1 VIRSKTLNSILPMEV
16 ILKQDL
22 DNLGYAD
29 EIVKVKDGYAR
40 NFLIPRGLATIA
52 TVSNR
57 KMLTETQKQRSHKAQ
72 KIKGDAE
79 SVAKQL
85 EAMTLRIGA
94 KASEAGKIYGS
105 ITALQL
111 ADALSKH
118 GVNVDRKKIRI
129 DGDHI
134 KATGT
139 YTATINLHKDIKAKV
154 NFEVFAE

>member
-1 VIRSKTLNSILPMEV
+1 MQV
-16 ILKQDL
+16 ILL
-22 DNLGYAD
+22 DKVVNLGVLG

-40 NFLIPRGLATIA
+40 NFLIPRGLASIA
-52 TVSNR
+52 TESNR
-57 KMLTETQKQRSHKAQ
+57 KMLSETQKQRAHKAQ

-79 SVAKQL
+79 SIAKQL
-85 EAMTLRIGA
+85 ESMTLRIGA

-139 YTATINLHKDIKAKV
+139 YTATINIHKDIKAKV

>member
-1 VIRSKTLNSILPMEV
+1 MEV

-40 NFLIPRGLATIA
+40 NFLIPRGLASIA

-57 KMLTETQKQRSHKAQ
+57 KMLTETQKQRAHKAQ

-79 SVAKQL
+79 GIAAQL

-94 KASEAGKIYGS
+94 KASESGKIYGS
-105 ITALQL
+105 ITALQI

-139 YTATINLHKDIKAKV
+139 YTATVNLHKDIKARI